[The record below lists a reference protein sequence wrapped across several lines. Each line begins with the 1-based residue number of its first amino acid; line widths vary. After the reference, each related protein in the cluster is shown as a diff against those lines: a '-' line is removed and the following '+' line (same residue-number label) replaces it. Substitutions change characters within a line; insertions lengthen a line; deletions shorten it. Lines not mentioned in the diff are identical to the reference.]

1 MEVPLRVAL
10 AQYPSGRD
18 PAEIVAAAK
27 AETLRAASEGSW
39 SHAVQHR
46 FVNQLFAG
54 AAPDAVMAHY
64 LIQDHRFLDN
74 FLILLGAAPAAETGR
89 KRSFPARFLRLDN

>member
-27 AETLRAASEGSW
+27 AAAAGIVVFPEMAYEQIPTLGRKSRAA
-39 SHAVQHR
+39 
-46 FVNQLFAG
+46 
-54 AAPDAVMAHY
+54 
-64 LIQDHRFLDN
+64 
-74 FLILLGAAPAAETGR
+74 
-89 KRSFPARFLRLDN
+89 